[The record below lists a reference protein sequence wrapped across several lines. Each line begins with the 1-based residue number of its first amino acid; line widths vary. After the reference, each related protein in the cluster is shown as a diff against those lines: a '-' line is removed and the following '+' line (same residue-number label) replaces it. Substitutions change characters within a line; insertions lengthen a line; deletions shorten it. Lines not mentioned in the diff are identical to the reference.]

1 MAARAGIFLHY
12 KRHLLVISGRIF
24 LAWPQC
30 WHVGGGLLCE
40 EYGSDSLQRTSGK
53 ALAVYF
59 PNNIF
64 LFSEGTFSISDW
76 QLIDF
81 KVSPKVLW
89 ISLDSSTFQS
99 DFVVN
104 AWRVSIDLHD
114 LGAR

>member
-1 MAARAGIFLHY
+1 M
-12 KRHLLVISGRIF
+12 
-24 LAWPQC
+24 
-30 WHVGGGLLCE
+30 
-40 EYGSDSLQRTSGK
+40 
-53 ALAVYF
+53 YF